1 MQTAILETP
10 GVALPSV
17 KKAQVPFGMNEMRL
31 DARQWIIA
39 LAIVLVVVL
48 VTPRFW
54 KKVERFETGPDY
66 RIPYSLSKDYWLY
79 QRHLQEISGAN
90 KVIVLGDSVVW
101 GEYVLPNGT
110 LSHFLNQETG
120 ESDRFV
126 NAGVN
131 GLFPLA
137 MEGLVENYARSLRN
151 RKVIVQCNVLWM
163 SSPKADLR
171 VQKEETFNHSRLVPQ
186 FRVRIPCYRA
196 DAAERLSVVIE
207 HHVGFSAW
215 VGHLQNTYFDQRS
228 IPNWTLEDDGRSP
241 PQYPNSYRN
250 PLKQIN
256 LVVPGEPRED
266 PQRGPSS
273 ARHVPWNANGA
284 GPTRFDWVDLEGS
297 LQWHA
302 FQRVL
307 NLLRDRGNDVFVILG
322 PFNEHMIAPEQRP
335 TFRAMRDAIDSWL
348 ATNRFSRIVP
358 ETLPSELYADASHPL
373 TPGYQLLAKR
383 IYSDESF
390 RKWASIEGHQ

>member
-17 KKAQVPFGMNEMRL
+17 KKEQVPFGMNEMRL

-120 ESDRFV
+120 ETDRFV

-137 MEGLVENYARSLRN
+137 ID
-151 RKVIVQCNVLWM
+151 RK
-163 SSPKADLR
+163 STR
-171 VQKEETFNHSRLVPQ
+171 
-186 FRVRIPCYRA
+186 
-196 DAAERLSVVIE
+196 
-207 HHVGFSAW
+207 
-215 VGHLQNTYFDQRS
+215 
-228 IPNWTLEDDGRSP
+228 
-241 PQYPNSYRN
+241 PNS
-250 PLKQIN
+250 
-256 LVVPGEPRED
+256 
-266 PQRGPSS
+266 
-273 ARHVPWNANGA
+273 
-284 GPTRFDWVDLEGS
+284 
-297 LQWHA
+297 
-302 FQRVL
+302 
-307 NLLRDRGNDVFVILG
+307 
-322 PFNEHMIAPEQRP
+322 
-335 TFRAMRDAIDSWL
+335 
-348 ATNRFSRIVP
+348 
-358 ETLPSELYADASHPL
+358 SH
-373 TPGYQLLAKR
+373 
-383 IYSDESF
+383 
-390 RKWASIEGHQ
+390 GHI